1 MTFRDYDNDG
11 DNDLL
16 DEIIEEDLFC
26 EDDPELEEHFVSLHK
41 TLSSPKLRFHLH
53 ITRRDLSFKAV

>member
-1 MTFRDYDNDG
+1 MAFRDYDFDG

-41 TLSSPKLRFHLH
+41 TVNSPKP
-53 ITRRDLSFKAV
+53 KASSS